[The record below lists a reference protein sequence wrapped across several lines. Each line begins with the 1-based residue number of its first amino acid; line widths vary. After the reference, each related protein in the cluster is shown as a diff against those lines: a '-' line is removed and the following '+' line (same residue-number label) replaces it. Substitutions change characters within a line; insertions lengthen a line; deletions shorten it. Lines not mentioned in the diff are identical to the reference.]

1 MSSANHTLPLVIN
14 WHLTEACNFSCKYCY
29 AHWNRPAVAKVIAQ
43 NPARSS
49 AFLAELWA
57 FFREDNL
64 ANPLRKSLIWHGVRL
79 NLAGG
84 EPLLFDERVTAIVSH
99 ARELGFEVSMITNGS
114 RLTSEVLSR
123 LAGLMSWIGIS
134 IDSSDSGLNRA
145 IGRLDRQ
152 GRMLDLMGLAASLA
166 DARRDHTSL
175 QLKVNTVVNALN
187 WRDDLS
193 PVIESLAPEKWKVL
207 RVLPVLS
214 NQLEVTDE
222 QFESFVRRHDR
233 FASILCAE
241 DNTDMHE
248 SYLMVDPHGRFFQND
263 RALTDKGYSYSRPI
277 LEVGATAAFA
287 EMRFNPE
294 RFVSRYVPSGK
305 RGQA

>member
-29 AHWNRPAVAKVIAQ
+29 AHWNRPAAAKVIAQ

-64 ANPLRKSLIWHGVRL
+64 TNPLRKSLSWRGVRL

-84 EPLLFDERVTAIVSH
+84 EPLLFDERVTAILSH

-166 DARRDHTSL
+166 DARRDHPSL

-193 PVIESLAPEKWKVL
+193 PVIELLAPAKWKVL

-222 QFESFVRRHDR
+222 QFERFVRRHDR

-263 RALTDKGYSYSRPI
+263 CALTDKRYSYSRPI
-277 LEVGATAAFA
+277 LEEGAAAAFA

-294 RFVSRYVPSGK
+294 RFVSRYVPSGE

>member
-29 AHWNRPAVAKVIAQ
+29 AHWNRPAAAKVIAQ

-57 FFREDNL
+57 FFRADNL
-64 ANPLRKSLIWHGVRL
+64 ANPLCKSLSWHGVRL

-84 EPLLFDERVTAIVSH
+84 EPLLFDERVTEIVSQ

-114 RLTSEVLSR
+114 RLAPEVLSR

-134 IDSSDSGLNRA
+134 IDSSDSGLNRV
-145 IGRLDRQ
+145 IGRLDRH
-152 GRMLDLMGLAASLA
+152 GRMLDLMSLAASLA
-166 DARRDHTSL
+166 DARRDHPSL

-193 PVIESLAPEKWKVL
+193 PVIESLAPAKWKVL

-214 NQLEVTDE
+214 NQLEVTEE
-222 QFESFVRRHDR
+222 QFKSFVRRHDR
-233 FASILCAE
+233 FANILCAE
-241 DNTDMHE
+241 DNADMHE
-248 SYLMVDPHGRFFQND
+248 SYLMVDPHGCFFQND
-263 RALTDKGYSYSRPI
+263 RAFTDKGYSYSRPI
-277 LEVGATAAFA
+277 LEVGAGAAFA

-294 RFVSRYVPSGK
+294 RFGSRYVPSGK

>member
-29 AHWNRPAVAKVIAQ
+29 AHWNRPAAAKVIAQ

-49 AFLAELWA
+49 ALLAELWA
-57 FFREDNL
+57 FLREDNP
-64 ANPLRKSLIWHGVRL
+64 ANPLRKSLSWHGVRL

-84 EPLLFDERVTAIVSH
+84 EPLLLDEQVTAIVSH

-123 LAGLMSWIGIS
+123 LAGLMSWIGVS

-166 DARRDHTSL
+166 EARSDHPSL
-175 QLKVNTVVNALN
+175 QIKVNTVVNALN

-193 PVIESLAPEKWKVL
+193 PVIESLVPAKWKVL
-207 RVLPVLS
+207 RVLPVLN

-222 QFESFVRRHDR
+222 QFGSFVRRHNR

-241 DNTDMHE
+241 DNTDMRE

-263 RALTDKGYSYSRPI
+263 RALTDKGYSYSHPI
-277 LEVGATAAFA
+277 LEVGAAAAFA

-294 RFVSRYVPSGK
+294 RFVSRYVPFGK

>member
-29 AHWNRPAVAKVIAQ
+29 AHWNRPTASKVVAQSPAQ
-43 NPARSS
+43 SS
-49 AFLAELWA
+49 ALLAELWA
-57 FFREDNL
+57 YFRDENL
-64 ANPLRKSLIWHGVRL
+64 ANPLRESFDWRGVRL

-84 EPLLFDERVTAIVSH
+84 EPLLFDERVTGIVSQ

-114 RLTSEVLSR
+114 RLTPEILSR

-152 GRMLDLMGLAASLA
+152 GRMLDQTVLATSLAA
-166 DARRDHTSL
+166 ARRDHPGL
-175 QLKVNTVVNALN
+175 QLKINTVVNALN

-193 PVIESLAPEKWKVL
+193 PVIESLAPAKWKVL

-214 NQLEVTDE
+214 EQLKVTDD
-222 QFESFVRRHDR
+222 QFERFVRRHDR
-233 FASILCAE
+233 FANILCAE

-277 LEVGATAAFA
+277 LEAGAAAAFA
-287 EMRFNPE
+287 EMRFNAD

>member
-1 MSSANHTLPLVIN
+1 MSSADHTFPLVIN

-29 AHWNRPAVAKVIAQ
+29 AHWNRPTAVKVIAQ

-49 AFLAELWA
+49 ALLAELWA
-57 FFREDNL
+57 FFRGD
-64 ANPLRKSLIWHGVRL
+64 SLPNSQRSCFSWHGVRL

-84 EPLLFDERVTAIVSH
+84 EPLLFDERVTEIVSQ

-114 RLTSEVLSR
+114 RLTPEILSR

-134 IDSSDSGLNRA
+134 IDSSDSGLNRV
-145 IGRLDRQ
+145 IGRHDRQ

-166 DARRDHTSL
+166 GARRDHPSL

-193 PVIESLAPEKWKVL
+193 PVIESLAPAKWKVL

-222 QFESFVRRHDR
+222 QFGSFVRRHDR

-263 RALTDKGYSYSRPI
+263 RAFTDKGYSYSRPI
-277 LEVGATAAFA
+277 LEVGAGAAFA